1 MYKKKICKCKARAK
15 IFMRAFCSSRT
26 DFRME
31 KTAVSLPPHV
41 SKGFER
47 IIYQQIITYMEG
59 KLLKCLT
66 VFRNS
71 HVIQHLLVT
80 MLGKRKKTVDKGE
93 CVSADLSKSF
103 DTINHDLL
111 LAQLRDYRFSLNALK
126 LMYSYLINRK

>member
-15 IFMRAFCSSRT
+15 IFMRAFCSSRA
-26 DFRME
+26 DFHME

-71 HVIQHLLVT
+71 YVIQHLLVT
-80 MLGKRKKTVDKGE
+80 MLGKRKKNSWQRRMCFRRSLRSLWHNQSWPFTSTTKGLQIFTE
-93 CVSADLSKSF
+93 CTK
-103 DTINHDLL
+103 INV
-111 LAQLRDYRFSLNALK
+111 
-126 LMYSYLINRK
+126 